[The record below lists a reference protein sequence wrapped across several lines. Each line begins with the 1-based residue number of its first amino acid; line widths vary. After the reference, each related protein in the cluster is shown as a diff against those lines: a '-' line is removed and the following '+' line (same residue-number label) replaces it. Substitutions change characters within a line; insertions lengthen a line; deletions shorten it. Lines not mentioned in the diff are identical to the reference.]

1 MCGYKHEQVATKTVE
16 NAQQE
21 DPQRGSEVDDLDTR
35 SKTKSKRASLDVQ
48 NLSVFIGC
56 LKIIQVKIGGKMV

>member
-1 MCGYKHEQVATKTVE
+1 MCGYTHEQVATKTVE

-21 DPQRGSEVDDLDTR
+21 DPKRGSEVDDLDTR
-35 SKTKSKRASLDVQ
+35 SKTKNERACLDVQ

-56 LKIIQVKIGGKMV
+56 LKIIQRKIGGKMV

>member
-1 MCGYKHEQVATKTVE
+1 MKTQRDTWEMCGYKHEQVATKTME

-35 SKTKSKRASLDVQ
+35 SKTKSKKSFTR
-48 NLSVFIGC
+48 C
-56 LKIIQVKIGGKMV
+56 LKI

>member
-21 DPQRGSEVDDLDTR
+21 DTQRVSGVDDWDTR
-35 SKTKSKRASLDVQ
+35 SKTKSKKSSLDV
-48 NLSVFIGC
+48 
-56 LKIIQVKIGGKMV
+56 